1 MLVQVQGKG
10 FLSEILAPAW
20 HQFGQKDAGTCFMPR
35 WSDRRVTKMTFTFG
49 RYSAC
54 YKKQRDEKLWHET
67 RPWTFSSL
75 ESRQPKLWKF
85 SNEIAFNDTIPR
97 FEWFIIMGATN
108 ELQLPLIHTTT
119 NQSLSRRQRS
129 LPPLVGE
136 KRPIPLKPWH
146 WNSGPRNLTVWSS
159 QTRSCTQLNE
169 FSGGWFWIGGG
180 ISAKSLSPKPH
191 DTRSAFGMLPIVFQQ
206 EKFWSKDG

>member
-54 YKKQRDEKLWHET
+54 YKKQQDEKLWHET

-85 SNEIAFNDTIPR
+85 SNEIALNDTIPR

-108 ELQLPLIHTTT
+108 ELQLQYHWWIHNYQPVTFTTSST
-119 NQSLSRRQRS
+119 ESAPFGWRKNTH
-129 LPPLVGE
+129 P
-136 KRPIPLKPWH
+136 PLKPWH

-159 QTRSCTQLNE
+159 QTRSCTQINE
-169 FSGGWFWIGGG
+169 FSGGWLHCNNFGLGV
-180 ISAKSLSPKPH
+180 ASLQN
-191 DTRSAFGMLPIVFQQ
+191 L
-206 EKFWSKDG
+206 